1 MSVPYLANIFIYPI
15 KSLDRISVPQATIL
29 ESGALEHDRE
39 WALVD
44 QKGFFVNGKRNAK
57 IYLLRASFD
66 NDLGT
71 ISLQMQGTEQK
82 VTFEIEKEKTVL
94 ESWLSDYFGFRVKFL
109 QNTTTGFP
117 DDTKAKGPT
126 VISTATIKAVASWFP
141 ELSTEEIRLRLRANL
156 EIGGVEA
163 FWEDQLFAQVGD
175 CIQFQVGEV
184 LLEGIYPCK
193 RCVVPT
199 RDSLTGITYPN
210 FQKIFS
216 AKRQE
221 TLPSWVNRE
230 YFNHFYRL
238 SVNTK
243 VSTSEAGKILC
254 QGDKI
259 KIIGATSTQH

>member
-1 MSVPYLANIFIYPI
+1 MTFPHLANIFIYPI
-15 KSLDRISVPQATIL
+15 KSLDRIAAPQATIL

-39 WALVD
+39 WALID
-44 QKGFFVNGKRNAK
+44 HKGLFVNGKRNPK
-57 IYLLRASFD
+57 IHLLRSSF
-66 NDLGT
+66 NTDLGT
-71 ISLQMQGTEQK
+71 LCLKVQGTEQK
-82 VTFEIEKEKTVL
+82 VTFQIEQEQTAL
-94 ESWLSDYFGFRVKFL
+94 ESWLSDYFDFPVKFL
-109 QNTTTGFP
+109 QNTITGFP
-117 DDTKAKGPT
+117 DDTKASGPT
-126 VISTATIKAVASWFP
+126 VISTATLEAVASWFP
-141 ELSTEEIRLRLRANL
+141 ELSAEEIRLRLRANL

-163 FWEDQLFAQVGD
+163 FWEDQLFAQAGD

-184 LLEGIYPCK
+184 ILEGIYPCQ

-243 VSTSEAGKILC
+243 VSPSEVGKILRK
-254 QGDKI
+254 GDEI
-259 KIIGATSTQH
+259 KILGMTSTRR